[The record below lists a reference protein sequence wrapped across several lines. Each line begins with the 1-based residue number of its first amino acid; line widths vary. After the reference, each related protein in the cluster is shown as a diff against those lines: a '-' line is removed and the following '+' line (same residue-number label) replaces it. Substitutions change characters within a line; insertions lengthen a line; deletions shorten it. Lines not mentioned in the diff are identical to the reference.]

1 MVGAIPR
8 AFEQAFG
15 LGRAGEKEAE
25 ADVEEDSLCDGFAA
39 VALSKKDKERIRAP
53 WTSSLIVKSF
63 GRSLG
68 YMFLLSKIRELWRP
82 SGRTDCI
89 DLGHDFFL
97 IKFECKEDI
106 DKVLKGGPWFIGQQF
121 LTIRLWEPEFKASE
135 ASFSSVAVW
144 IRLLELPIEYY
155 DLVMLRKIGEA
166 IGPVLRID
174 AHTANGAR
182 GRFARLCVQVNL
194 DKPLIKT
201 VKIGRLAQ
209 IVLYEGLNT
218 LCFKC
223 GRIGHRK
230 ETCPH
235 VIKGPQAEILKQR
248 KISPIVWR
256 NRMCGRMRLKLRFI
270 AMSLMGMD
278 SGWWSRGRRKLRNP
292 GWPGMGK
299 GLLPR
304 EGCWRPETEGTAS
317 VKLVCILTA

>member
-1 MVGAIPR
+1 MVGAIPG

-39 VALSKKDKERIRAP
+39 VALSKEDKERIRAP

-121 LTIRLWEPEFKASE
+121 LTIRLWEPEFKAFE

-155 DLVMLRKIGEA
+155 DLVVLRKIGEA

-201 VKIGRLAQ
+201 VKIG
-209 IVLYEGLNT
+209 
-218 LCFKC
+218 
-223 GRIGHRK
+223 
-230 ETCPH
+230 
-235 VIKGPQAEILKQR
+235 
-248 KISPIVWR
+248 
-256 NRMCGRMRLKLRFI
+256 
-270 AMSLMGMD
+270 
-278 SGWWSRGRRKLRNP
+278 
-292 GWPGMGK
+292 
-299 GLLPR
+299 
-304 EGCWRPETEGTAS
+304 
-317 VKLVCILTA
+317 